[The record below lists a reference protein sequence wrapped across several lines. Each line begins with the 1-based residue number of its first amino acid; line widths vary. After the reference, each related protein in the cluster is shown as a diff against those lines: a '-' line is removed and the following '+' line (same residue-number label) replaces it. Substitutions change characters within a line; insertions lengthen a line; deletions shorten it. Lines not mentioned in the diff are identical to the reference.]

1 MSGWSD
7 SAESGPSSGEAMQSG
22 SSATTPGLHFDDAT
36 ERITEP
42 SNNPITPQS
51 STSNGSFAQSSTGQ
65 QANSDAEAYKAAGN
79 KFFKAGD
86 FRKAVD
92 EYGRAIAVDP
102 HNSTYPSN
110 RSAAYMGLNL
120 YGEAL
125 EDAKRADLLEPGNS
139 KVLLRLARIYTALGR
154 PSEALSTYAQI
165 RPPVA
170 AKDKLPA
177 STMQSYV
184 ERAESALSEG
194 TAGSM
199 ILHVLDQAE
208 RGLGAGVD
216 KPRKWKLMR
225 SEAYLRMGNVNALG
239 DAQNVVMS
247 LLRSNNQDPDALV
260 LRGRVLYAQGENEK
274 SIQHFR
280 QALNYDPDFKDAVR
294 HLRMVQKL
302 ERAKEDGNTAFK
314 GGKFSEAVRLYG
326 MALEVDPTNR
336 FTNSR
341 ILQNRALASIKL
353 EDHASAIDDCVQA
366 LSLDPSY
373 LKARKTK
380 ARAMGESGNWEEAV
394 REYKAIAE
402 SNPSEPGIAKDI
414 RNAELE
420 LKKSKRKDYYKI
432 LGIEKDAGEHEIKRA
447 YRKLAIVLHPDKNPG
462 NDEAEH
468 KFKELGEAYETLSD
482 PQKRARYDSGED
494 LIDPS
499 DAFGG
504 GGMGG
509 FPGGV
514 QIDPE
519 MLFNMMGGGMG
530 GRGASTFSFSTGG
543 GSPFGASSRQRG
555 GFPGGFGF

>member
-1 MSGWSD
+1 
-7 SAESGPSSGEAMQSG
+7 
-22 SSATTPGLHFDDAT
+22 
-36 ERITEP
+36 
-42 SNNPITPQS
+42 
-51 STSNGSFAQSSTGQ
+51 
-65 QANSDAEAYKAAGN
+65 
-79 KFFKAGD
+79 
-86 FRKAVD
+86 
-92 EYGRAIAVDP
+92 
-102 HNSTYPSN
+102 
-110 RSAAYMGLNL
+110 
-120 YGEAL
+120 
-125 EDAKRADLLEPGNS
+125 
-139 KVLLRLARIYTALGR
+139 
-154 PSEALSTYAQI
+154 
-165 RPPVA
+165 
-170 AKDKLPA
+170 
-177 STMQSYV
+177 
-184 ERAESALSEG
+184 
-194 TAGSM
+194 
-199 ILHVLDQAE
+199 
-208 RGLGAGVD
+208 
-216 KPRKWKLMR
+216 
-225 SEAYLRMGNVNALG
+225 
-239 DAQNVVMS
+239 
-247 LLRSNNQDPDALV
+247 
-260 LRGRVLYAQGENEK
+260 
-274 SIQHFR
+274 
-280 QALNYDPDFKDAVR
+280 
-294 HLRMVQKL
+294 
-302 ERAKEDGNTAFK
+302 
-314 GGKFSEAVRLYG
+314 
-326 MALEVDPTNR
+326 
-336 FTNSR
+336 
-341 ILQNRALASIKL
+341 
-353 EDHASAIDDCVQA
+353 
-366 LSLDPSY
+366 
-373 LKARKTK
+373 
-380 ARAMGESGNWEEAV
+380 MGESGNWEEAV